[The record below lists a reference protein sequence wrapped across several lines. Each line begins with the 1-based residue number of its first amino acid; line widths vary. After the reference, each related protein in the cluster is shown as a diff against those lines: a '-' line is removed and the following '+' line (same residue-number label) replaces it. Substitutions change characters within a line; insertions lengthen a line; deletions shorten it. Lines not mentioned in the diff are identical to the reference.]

1 MGYKALPE
9 NTAKPSLSVLS
20 WALAQA
26 LASPP
31 SNFHASVPSE
41 RASLQTKQYP
51 AHWREIKRFISP
63 LQTEG
68 HCQEDEALAMFPP
81 PSASSGEQ

>member
-1 MGYKALPE
+1 MGYKALLE

-26 LASPP
+26 LASPL
-31 SNFHASVPSE
+31 SNFHARVLSE

-51 AHWREIKRFISP
+51 AHWREIKLF
-63 LQTEG
+63 
-68 HCQEDEALAMFPP
+68 H
-81 PSASSGEQ
+81 